1 MAAAAGDARPWSCF
15 FGCLSFPCSP
25 GTRRR
30 TAGTT
35 SSTSLNGLL
44 PWRTDDLLPHDP
56 KVLSTWRLP
65 FAYVPQAACPA
76 FRQFLAEVLPADML
90 EEVDGVAAWQEDLE
104 YLLLPGNPLHVA
116 FLFRGDGRNGKG
128 VLMDVMRA
136 LVGPGAVSSL
146 SLEDMV
152 SDRARFRLVGLVG
165 SALNPVRRAGPEVP
179 GLHRRL
185 QGTHGRRRGAGGAEE
200 PDPFD
205 YRP

>member
-1 MAAAAGDARPWSCF
+1 
-15 FGCLSFPCSP
+15 
-25 GTRRR
+25 
-30 TAGTT
+30 
-35 SSTSLNGLL
+35 
-44 PWRTDDLLPHDP
+44 
-56 KVLSTWRLP
+56 
-65 FAYVPQAACPA
+65 
-76 FRQFLAEVLPADML
+76 ML
-90 EEVDGVAAWQEDLE
+90 EEVDGVAAWQEDLG

-165 SALNPVRRAGPEVP
+165 SALNPVRRAGPESSWP
-179 GLHRRL
+179 PPPPSRDSRAA
-185 QGTHGRRRGAGGAEE
+185 TWCRWSGRT
-200 PDPFD
+200 DPFD